1 MVPRNLLYGEKELCC
16 GVCARMQKMR
26 VLSSL
31 LYVLG
36 SALCSLGV
44 GDVLVG
50 WAELVAEVHKSS
62 SNEGEQ
68 PETGEEAVLY

>member
-1 MVPRNLLYGEKELCC
+1 ME
-16 GVCARMQKMR
+16 KMR
-26 VLSSL
+26 VVSSL

-44 GDVLVG
+44 GGVLMG
-50 WAELVAEVHKSS
+50 SAELVAEVHKSS
-62 SNEGEQ
+62 STEGRN